1 MAKPSIFSKYNYL
14 LTKIFFSLSVLVF
27 IFTFVLVAAHYQK
40 HANLHQLGYEQMLT
54 TLETTYLYEMIEEN
68 ERQLSV
74 LISLLDKEK
83 IERGEPAFNS
93 TWPVVHKIKMES
105 DHYIFFYN
113 HQSDLIETYPHWE
126 RPEHFLSEKRP
137 WYRLIKNPSHDSVWV
152 GPYMEY
158 NTQQL
163 VLSLGQTVF
172 SEEGHVLGM
181 MLVDMS
187 LEMLNKTLKRMVGDL
202 DVSLFLRQRG
212 SGTMLSVVNE
222 QLLQL
227 EQVSRKNAFFHL
239 NAFTQGALLTK
250 SLPYV
255 NWELGIYIPP
265 HRFRAAFFNELVL
278 LILPI
283 TAITL
288 MMILGICSLLK
299 IFRQELRLLEQR
311 VRQFDPKK
319 HPSQMQTS
327 AWFVDRS
334 LTTIEQ
340 QHQTHLLKL
349 RLDPLTG
356 ILNRRAFDEDLY
368 HYAEMKQSYTVIL
381 IDVDLFKQINDS
393 FGHPFG
399 DFVLQ
404 QVSIVLTEIFGTESV
419 YRIGGDEFACLLPSS
434 QQETLAQQLDQLIIN
449 INQHTWPE
457 KTCHVS
463 VSVGAT
469 IGDGPSVQLFKQA
482 DMALYQSKHAGRNC
496 WHLL

>member
-27 IFTFVLVAAHYQK
+27 LFTFVLVAAHYQK
-40 HANLHQLGYEQMLT
+40 HSNLHQLGYEQMLI

-68 ERQLSV
+68 ERQLSI
-74 LISLLDKEK
+74 LISLLDKDS
-83 IERGEPAFNS
+83 IEQGQPAFNL
-93 TWPVVHKIKMES
+93 TWPVAHKIKMES
-105 DHYIFFYN
+105 NHYIFFYN
-113 HQSDLIETYPHWE
+113 NQSDLIETYPDWE
-126 RPEHFLSEKRP
+126 RPEGFVSETRP
-137 WYRLIKNPSHDSVWV
+137 WYSLIETPSHDSVWI
-152 GPYMEY
+152 GPYIEY
-158 NTQQL
+158 NTEQL

-255 NWELGIYIPP
+255 DWELGLYIPA
-265 HRFRAAFFNELVL
+265 HRFRAAFINELVL

-299 IFRQELRLLEQR
+299 IFRQELNLIEQR
-311 VRQFDPKK
+311 VRQFDPQN
-319 HPSQMQTS
+319 PSSPMNTS

-334 LTTIEQ
+334 LSTIEQ
-340 QHQTHLLKL
+340 QHHSHRLKL

-356 ILNRRAFDEDLY
+356 ILNHRAFAEDLCQY
-368 HYAEMKQSYTVIL
+368 SKMHQPYALVL
-381 IDVDLFKQINDS
+381 IDVDLFKQINDT

-404 QVSIVLTEIFGTESV
+404 QVSVELTNIFGTESV
-419 YRIGGDEFACLLPSS
+419 YRIGGDEFACLLPTDDE
-434 QQETLAQQLDQLIIN
+434 ETLGQQLEQLVVS
-449 INQHTWPE
+449 INQQQWRE
-457 KTCHVS
+457 KPCHVS

-469 IGDGPSVQLFKQA
+469 IGHGSSDSIFEQA

-496 WHLL
+496 WHLT